1 MRNSFLIAV
10 MILLSITSLQAQ
22 TNNDLLNVLTKNQV
36 ISQKQADSL
45 RNEANK
51 NAEQKN
57 GIKSV
62 LNNTNK
68 ALQITG
74 FTQFRYQELDQA
86 GKKDGFDLRRA
97 RVVFKGDV
105 LKNWSY
111 FVQFDMA
118 CSPRLLDAYAN
129 LKLSDALMFTFGQ
142 FKVPLSRE
150 SLISSG
156 KLETLDCSQVVEALV
171 ARPGDVIGNQ
181 LGYDQG
187 VKVSGD
193 LFKLNDRHLLEYQ
206 LAVVNGAGINVTGDN
221 NESKDLAGRMIVHAV
236 KGLDLGGSFYKG
248 LDNWNSTVN
257 NVAVSNIARKRDRIG
272 FDLYYTLGGASLQ
285 SEYLKGWDGNIIRS
299 GYYVQ
304 AAYFVMPG
312 KLQLLAKYDSY
323 DPNKDVSKDKSN
335 WYILGANYN
344 LGPNSRL
351 QVAYNIKTEEGT
363 EIHNNM
369 AAVQLQIGF

>member
-22 TNNDLLNVLTKNQV
+22 TNNDLLNVLTRNQV

>member
-1 MRNSFLIAV
+1 MRNSFFIAV

-22 TNNDLLNVLTKNQV
+22 TTNDLLNVLTKNQV
-36 ISQKQADSL
+36 ISQNQADSL
-45 RNEANK
+45 RKEANK

-57 GIKSV
+57 GLKS
-62 LNNTNK
+62 LINNTNK

-74 FTQFRYQELDQA
+74 FTQLRYQELDQA

-105 LKNWSY
+105 LKYWSY

-118 CSPRLLDAYAN
+118 CTPRLLDAYAN

-187 VKVSGD
+187 IKVSGD
-193 LFKLNDRHLLEYQ
+193 LFKLNERPLLEYQ
-206 LAVVNGAGINVTGDN
+206 LAVVNGAGINVSGDN
-221 NESKDLAGRMIVHAV
+221 NESKDVAGRMIVHVV

-257 NVAVSNIARKRDRIG
+257 NVTVSNIARKRDRIG
-272 FDLYYTLGGASLQ
+272 LDLYYTLGGASLQ

-344 LGPNSRL
+344 FGPNSRL
-351 QVAYNIKTEEGT
+351 QVAYNIKTEEGN
-363 EIHNNM
+363 EIHNNI

>member
-22 TNNDLLNVLTKNQV
+22 TNNDLLNVLTRNQV

-363 EIHNNM
+363 EIHNNI

>member
-1 MRNSFLIAV
+1 
-10 MILLSITSLQAQ
+10 
-22 TNNDLLNVLTKNQV
+22 
-36 ISQKQADSL
+36 
-45 RNEANK
+45 
-51 NAEQKN
+51 
-57 GIKSV
+57 
-62 LNNTNK
+62 
-68 ALQITG
+68 
-74 FTQFRYQELDQA
+74 
-86 GKKDGFDLRRA
+86 
-97 RVVFKGDV
+97 
-105 LKNWSY
+105 
-111 FVQFDMA
+111 
-118 CSPRLLDAYAN
+118 
-129 LKLSDALMFTFGQ
+129 
-142 FKVPLSRE
+142 
-150 SLISSG
+150 
-156 KLETLDCSQVVEALV
+156 
-171 ARPGDVIGNQ
+171 DVIGNQ

-221 NESKDLAGRMIVHAV
+221 NESKDVAGRMIVHAV

-248 LDNWNSTVN
+248 QDNWTSTVN
-257 NVAVSNIARKRDRIG
+257 NVTTSYVARKRDRIG
-272 FDLYYTLGGASLQ
+272 LDLYYTLGGASLQ

-335 WYILGANYN
+335 CYILGANYN
-344 LGPNSRL
+344 FGPNSRL

-363 EIHNNM
+363 EIHNNI